1 MAISDITIEIAALG
15 YASLAMTTTR
25 NEIRIMTTQETIELF
40 DKYVIANYGRLPR
53 VIVKGEGCYL
63 YDADGNKILDM
74 FPGWAVSAIG
84 HCHPKVVEALRRQ
97 AGELLHIDNTFY
109 SEPQGKLAQLL
120 SERAFGGKCFFCNS
134 GAEANEAA
142 LKLARLHTSPEKYK
156 FITAEGSF
164 HGRTF
169 ATVTATAQP
178 KYHEGFL
185 PLLPGFV
192 YVPFNDI
199 AALESAFNDEVAA
212 VMVEPIQGEGG
223 INVATAEYLQT
234 IRRLCDEKGAVMI
247 LDEVQ
252 TGLGRTGKWFGYQHF
267 DIEPDIITMAKALG
281 GGVAIGAMMARDE
294 IASSL
299 VPGKHASTFGGNAL
313 ACAAG
318 VAVIEAIEEE
328 NLLQNAAEL
337 GQYIQDKLEQLQQKH
352 SIIDSVRGIG
362 LMIGVQLTSQGK
374 DIVDKCLDNGVRIN
388 CTSNTVLRFMPPMIA
403 TKSQIDQAIEILD
416 TVLTE

>member
-1 MAISDITIEIAALG
+1 
-15 YASLAMTTTR
+15 
-25 NEIRIMTTQETIELF
+25 MTTQETIELF

-53 VIVKGEGCYL
+53 VITKGEGCYL

-74 FPGWAVSAIG
+74 FPGWAVSGLG
-84 HCHPKVVEALRRQ
+84 HCHPKVVGALRKQ

-109 SEPQGKLAQLL
+109 SEPQGMLAKLL

-142 LKLARLHTSPEKYK
+142 LKLARLHTAQEKYK

-185 PLLPGFV
+185 PLLPGFI

-199 AALESAFNDEVAA
+199 DALESAFSDEVAA
-212 VMVEPIQGEGG
+212 VMIEPIQGEGG
-223 INVATAEYLQT
+223 INVATPEYLDA
-234 IRRLCDEKGAVMI
+234 IRRLCDENGAVMI

-252 TGLGRTGKWFGYQHF
+252 TGIGRTGKWFGYQHF
-267 DIEPDIITMAKALG
+267 DVEPDIITMAKALG
-281 GGVAIGAMMARDE
+281 GGVAIGAMMAKEE
-294 IASSL
+294 IAASL
-299 VPGKHASTFGGNAL
+299 VPGKHASTFGGNCL

-318 VAVIEAIEEE
+318 IAVIEAIEQD
-328 NLLQNAAEL
+328 NLLKNAAEL
-337 GQYIQDKLEQLQQKH
+337 GRYAKEKLEQLKQKH
-352 SIIDSVRGIG
+352 FIIESVRGIG
-362 LMIGVQLTSQGK
+362 LMIGVQLTGPGK
-374 DIVDKCLDNGVRIN
+374 DIVDKCLDKGLRIN
-388 CTSNTVLRFMPPMIA
+388 CTSDTVLRFMPAMIA
-403 TKSQIDQAIEILD
+403 TKAQIDQAIEILD
-416 TVLTE
+416 NVLSASA

>member
-1 MAISDITIEIAALG
+1 MD
-15 YASLAMTTTR
+15 TR
-25 NEIRIMTTQETIELF
+25 ETIELF

-53 VIVKGEGCYL
+53 VIVKGQGCYL
-63 YDADGNKILDM
+63 YDAEGNKILDM
-74 FPGWAVSAIG
+74 FPGWAVSGIG
-84 HCHPKVVEALRRQ
+84 HCHPKVVEALQKQ
-97 AGELLHIDNTFY
+97 AMELLHIDNTFY
-109 SEPQGKLAQLL
+109 SEPQGKLAKML

-142 LKLARLHTSPEKYK
+142 LKLARLCTSNEKYK

-192 YVPFNDI
+192 YVPFNDVE
-199 AALESAFNDEVAA
+199 ALEKAFSDEVAA

-223 INVATAEYLQT
+223 INVASDEYLSA
-234 IRRLCDEKGAVMI
+234 IRRLCDQNGAVMI

-252 TGLGRTGKWFGYQHF
+252 SGLGRTGKWFGYQHY
-267 DIEPDIITMAKALG
+267 DVVPDIITMAKALG
-281 GGVAIGAMMARDE
+281 GGVAIGAMMATEE
-294 IASSL
+294 IAASL

-318 VAVIEAIEEE
+318 VAVIEAIEED
-328 NLLQNAAEL
+328 NLLENTIRM
-337 GQYIQDKLEQLQQKH
+337 GQYTVEKLNQLKQKH
-352 SIIDSVRGIG
+352 TIIDHIRGIG
-362 LMIGVQLTSQGK
+362 LMIGVQLTGPGGE
-374 DIVDKCLDNGVRIN
+374 IVRKCLEKGLRIN
-388 CTSNTVLRFMPPMIA
+388 CTSETVIRFMPAMIT
-403 TKSQIDQAIEILD
+403 TKEQIDKAIEILD
-416 TVLTE
+416 SVLSESKQ

>member
-1 MAISDITIEIAALG
+1 M
-15 YASLAMTTTR
+15 
-25 NEIRIMTTQETIELF
+25 NTQETIELF
-40 DKYVIANYGRLPR
+40 NKYVIANYGRLPR
-53 VIVKGEGCYL
+53 VIVKGEGCYM

-84 HCHPKVVEALRRQ
+84 HCHPRVVDALRKQ

-109 SEPQGKLAQLL
+109 SEQQGELAKLL

-142 LKLARLHTSPEKYK
+142 LKLARLHTSQEKYK

-169 ATVTATAQP
+169 ATVSATAQP

-192 YVPFNDI
+192 YIPFNDVS
-199 AALESAFNDEVAA
+199 ALESAFSDEVAA
-212 VMVEPIQGEGG
+212 VLVEPIQGEGG
-223 INVATAEYLQT
+223 INVATAEFLQA
-234 IRRLCDEKGAVMI
+234 IRRLCDQNGAIMI

-281 GGVAIGAMMARDE
+281 GGVAIGAMMAKDE
-294 IASSL
+294 IAASL
-299 VPGKHASTFGGNAL
+299 VPGKHASTFGGNCL

-318 VAVIEAIEEE
+318 VAVIEAIEQE

-337 GQYIQDKLEQLQQKH
+337 GQYIKDKLEQLKQKH
-352 SIIDSVRGIG
+352 PIIESIRGIG
-362 LMIGVQLTSQGK
+362 LMIGVQLTGPGSE
-374 DIVDKCLDNGVRIN
+374 IVNKCLEKGLRIN
-388 CTSNTVLRFMPPMIA
+388 CTHNTVLRFMPPMIA
-403 TKSQIDQAIEILD
+403 TKDQIDQAIEILD
-416 TVLTE
+416 SVLEDSE

>member
-1 MAISDITIEIAALG
+1 
-15 YASLAMTTTR
+15 
-25 NEIRIMTTQETIELF
+25 LF

-53 VIVKGEGCYL
+53 VMVKGEGCYL

-84 HCHPKVVEALRRQ
+84 HCHPKVVEALRKQ

-109 SEPQGKLAQLL
+109 SEPQGKLAKLL

-142 LKLARLHTSPEKYK
+142 LKLARLHTAQEKYK

-185 PLLPGFV
+185 PLLPGFI
-192 YVPFNDI
+192 YVPFNDV
-199 AALESAFNDEVAA
+199 AALESAFSDEVAA
-212 VMVEPIQGEGG
+212 VLVEPIQGEGG
-223 INVATAEYLQT
+223 INVAEPEYLQA
-234 IRRLCDEKGAVMI
+234 IRRLCDENGAIMI

-252 TGLGRTGKWFGYQHF
+252 TGIGRTGKWFGYQHF
-267 DIEPDIITMAKALG
+267 DVEPDIITMAKALG
-281 GGVAIGAMMARDE
+281 GGVAIGAMMAKEE
-294 IASSL
+294 IAASL
-299 VPGKHASTFGGNAL
+299 VPGKHASTFGGNCL

-318 VAVIEAIEEE
+318 IAVIEAIEEDK
-328 NLLQNAAEL
+328 LLENAAEL
-337 GQYIQDKLEQLQQKH
+337 GRYTKDKLLELKQKH
-352 SIIDSVRGIG
+352 FIIDSVRGIG
-362 LMIGVQLTSQGK
+362 LMIGVQLTNAGK
-374 DIVDKCLDNGVRIN
+374 DIVDKCLQKGLRIN
-388 CTSNTVLRFMPPMIA
+388 CTSDTVLRFMPPMIA
-403 TKSQIDQAIEILD
+403 TKSQIDQAIDILD
-416 TVLTE
+416 SVLSEDD